1 MTISLNP
8 SQFGF
13 LKPDN
18 AQVGN
23 RDQASSSPGNAV
35 QKPSTT
41 EAREV
46 ARSDRQSA
54 QQTADNMLEFI
65 GRDIERLRAAGASE
79 ERIAERVA
87 AAREG
92 VAKGYAEGESI
103 LQGRGLLNDDLQR
116 ELDAGRSLIEDGLNR
131 LAAGES
137 LQPPERL
144 SQAERSEQ
152 PRAFAGQSQLSVAN
166 SLSLEVF
173 TRDGDKVTVSFSQSE
188 SRSASFA
195 PGQLNLS
202 SSSQSGYELSVEGN
216 LDEDEKEA
224 LTSLF
229 DSVQD
234 LSERFF
240 SGDLGGALEQAFE
253 LGFDGNEL
261 ASLSLNLTQQTFASS
276 TRAYSDIQPQLPTEQ
291 LESLKAP
298 LASYVDAYVAAIDKA
313 SALPKP
319 QDTLQQLVNQLLPEE
334 ERLDIFN
341 QFNQGLEA
349 ATQLAGLFNQSQGTS
364 A

>member
-1 MTISLNP
+1 MAISLNP

-13 LKPDN
+13 LSPEKPSF
-18 AQVGN
+18 AN
-23 RDQASSSPGNAV
+23 RDASPANPNATNAV
-35 QKPSTT
+35 SQPTSA

-46 ARSDRQSA
+46 SRADRQSA
-54 QQTADNMLEFI
+54 QQTADNMLGFI

-103 LQGRGLLNDDLQR
+103 LQGRGLLNDELQQ
-116 ELDAGRSLIEDGLNR
+116 ELDAGRSLIEDGLDR

-137 LQPPERL
+137 L
-144 SQAERSEQ
+144 AEINAPADQSGLPTAIEGR
-152 PRAFAGQSQLSVAN
+152 SQLNVAN

-173 TRDGDKVTVSFSQSE
+173 TRDGDRVTVSFAQSE
-188 SRSASFA
+188 SRSSSFA
-195 PGQLNLS
+195 PGQISVS

-216 LDEDEKEA
+216 LDEDEKSA

-240 SGDLGGALEQAFE
+240 SGDLGGALEQAME

-291 LESLKAP
+291 LESLKSP

-313 SALPKP
+313 SALEKP
-319 QDTLQQLVNQLLPEE
+319 EDTLQQLVNQLLPEE
-334 ERLDIFN
+334 DRLPIWNEFH
-341 QFNQGLEA
+341 QGLQA
-349 ATQLAGLFNQSQGTS
+349 ATNLAGLFQQN
-364 A
+364 